1 MFVIAA
7 WQRVDPRITI
17 YPAVGIVKAWVTIS
31 GYTKT
36 DELSLEGRY
45 SDDNHDI
52 HAVFDA
58 VSGTLTLSRNEGV
71 TSPVDWAD
79 VLSNINYRLSDHLKP
94 CKDYRHVY
102 TRTFN
107 FYVQDRFKR
116 VSNVFS
122 KGLTIETGILY
133 RNCEVVLALIFQFH
147 AASVVYTGDNTVNI
161 SQRQHL
167 DVGGESSKWIENRR
181 I

>member
-1 MFVIAA
+1 MFLCSFVVA

-17 YPAVGIVKAWVTIS
+17 FPAVGVVSAWVTIS
-31 GYTKT
+31 GYTRT

-45 SDDNHDI
+45 GDDNHDI

-58 VSGTLTLSRNEGV
+58 VSGTLTLTRNEGV

-79 VLSNINYRLSDHLKP
+79 VLRNVNYRLSDHLKP
-94 CKDYRHVY
+94 CKDYRNVY

-122 KGLTIETGILY
+122 KGLTIETGIQFYFIFMEYDILLTP
-133 RNCEVVLALIFQFH
+133 CLIK
-147 AASVVYTGDNTVNI
+147 
-161 SQRQHL
+161 HL
-167 DVGGESSKWIENRR
+167 LCTPAITL
-181 I
+181 